1 MNFISIFKGDM
12 SLIGPRPL
20 PVWYKGMFN
29 RYHEQRH
36 AVRPGLDCPLRDP
49 MKLMTWE
56 NRLEND
62 IWYVQ
67 NVSLATDIKLIFL
80 LVRETLFVLMTRR
93 RSARLKALWL
103 KGIGQ

>member
-1 MNFISIFKGDM
+1 M